1 MQISCA
7 LKNVKSFLGAF
18 PSDLLPHSINV
29 PSTIILNTDNHT
41 QTGTHRLAIHL
52 EPRSSTAFY
61 FDSYGL
67 TPDIPD
73 IQSFLRRN
81 CTVLSYINAQLQ
93 GPLSTV
99 CGKYCC
105 LFALYMDRGIT
116 SRQFVG
122 LFTPG
127 LADQQVEDLFAYEF
141 GSVRRLARGGQCC
154 VSRCIK
160 GEFTSVITLFYHVT

>member
-7 LKNVKSFLGAF
+7 LKNVKTFLGAF
-18 PSDLLPHSINV
+18 PSDLLPHSITV
-29 PSTIILNTDNHT
+29 TSTIIVNRDNHT
-41 QTGTHRLAIHL
+41 QPGSHCLAIRL

-67 TPDIPD
+67 STDIPD

-81 CTVLSYINAQLQ
+81 CTVLNYNNVQLQ

-99 CGKYCC
+99 CGNYCC
-105 LFALYMDRGIT
+105 LFAVYMDRGYT
-116 SRQFVG
+116 SRQFFG

-127 LADQQVEDLFAYEF
+127 LDDRQVEELFVLGVWFCA
-141 GSVRRLARGGQCC
+141 SPSARRPVL
-154 VSRCIK
+154 
-160 GEFTSVITLFYHVT
+160 